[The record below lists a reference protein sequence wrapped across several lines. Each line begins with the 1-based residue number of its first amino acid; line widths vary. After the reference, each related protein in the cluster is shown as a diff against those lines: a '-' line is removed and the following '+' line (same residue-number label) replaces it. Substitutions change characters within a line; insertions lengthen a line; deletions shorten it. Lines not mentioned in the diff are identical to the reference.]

1 MPITVNT
8 NTNSLSTQR
17 YLENNRQTLGVS
29 FARLASGLRINS
41 AKDDAAGL
49 SVAEGLNG
57 VVRGQTVALRNAQD
71 GISLGQIAETA
82 LGTIAASLQRIREI
96 AVQAANGTISD
107 TDRGLLQREVDQ
119 LTQEISR
126 TVSTTRFGTATL
138 LDTSV
143 SGGIR
148 IQVGAGSADAI
159 TVSGASLSTLQSF
172 AGASITAAG
181 GAASS
186 ISAASAAVNVIDIRT
201 AAGATAALSRLDSDI
216 QTITGQRATYGAVQ
230 NRFENVINNLSV
242 SIESQSAARGRIIDT
257 DFAAETSALTR
268 GQVLTSAAQ
277 AILSQANQQPQ
288 QALQLLRQ

>member
-1 MPITVNT
+1 MPISVNT

-49 SVAEGLNG
+49 AVAEGLNG
-57 VVRGQTVALRNAQD
+57 VIRGQTVALRNAQD

-82 LGTIAASLQRIREI
+82 LGTIANSLQRIREI
-96 AVQAANGTISD
+96 AVQASNGTISD

-126 TVSTTRFGTATL
+126 TVSSTRFGTATL

-148 IQVGAGSADAI
+148 IQIGAGSADTI
-159 TVSGASLSTLQSF
+159 TVSGASLSTLTSF
-172 AGASITAAG
+172 DGVTAAG
-181 GAASS
+181 SVSSISGAASLTG
-186 ISAASAAVNVIDIRT
+186 AVNIT
-201 AAGATAALSRLDSDI
+201 TSAGAIAALSRLDSDI
-216 QTITGQRATYGAVQ
+216 QTITGLRATYGAVQ

-242 SIESQSAARGRIIDT
+242 SIEAQSAARGRIVDT

-268 GQVLTSAAQ
+268 NQVLTSASQ
-277 AILSQANQQPQ
+277 AILSQANQLPQ

>member
-1 MPITVNT
+1 MPISVNT

-57 VVRGQTVALRNAQD
+57 VIRGQTVALRNAQD

-82 LGTIAASLQRIREI
+82 LGTIANSLQRIREI
-96 AVQAANGTISD
+96 AVQASNGTISD

-126 TVSTTRFGTATL
+126 TVSSTRFGTATL

-148 IQVGAGSADAI
+148 IQIGAGSADTI
-159 TVSGASLSTLQSF
+159 TVSGASLSTLTSF
-172 AGASITAAG
+172 DGVTAAG
-181 GAASS
+181 SVSSISGAASLTG
-186 ISAASAAVNVIDIRT
+186 AVNIT
-201 AAGATAALSRLDSDI
+201 TSAGAIAALSRLDSDI
-216 QTITGQRATYGAVQ
+216 QTITGLRATYGAVQ

-242 SIESQSAARGRIIDT
+242 SIEAQSAARGRIVDT

-268 GQVLTSAAQ
+268 NQVLTSASQ
-277 AILSQANQQPQ
+277 AILSQANQLPQ

>member
-49 SVAEGLNG
+49 AVAEGLNG
-57 VVRGQTVALRNAQD
+57 VIRGQTVAVRNAQD

-82 LGTIAASLQRIREI
+82 LGTIANNLQRIREI

-159 TVSGASLSTLQSF
+159 TISGASLSTLASF
-172 AGASITAAG
+172 AGVTAAG
-181 GAASS
+181 SVSSISGAASLTG
-186 ISAASAAVNVIDIRT
+186 AVDIT
-201 AAGATAALSRLDSDI
+201 TSAGAVAALSRLDSDI
-216 QTITGQRATYGAVQ
+216 QLITGQRATYGAVQ

-242 SIESQSAARGRIIDT
+242 SIEAQSAARGRIIDA

-268 GQVLTSAAQ
+268 GQVLLSASQ
-277 AILSQANQQPQ
+277 AILSQVNQQPT
-288 QALQLLRQ
+288 QALQLLR

>member
-1 MPITVNT
+1 MPISVNT
-8 NTNSLSTQR
+8 NVNSLSTQR
-17 YLENNRQTLGVS
+17 YLETNRQALGTS
-29 FARLASGLRINS
+29 FARLASGLRING

-49 SVAEGLNG
+49 AVAEGLNG
-57 VVRGQTVALRNAQD
+57 VVRGQTVAVRNAQD

-82 LGTIAASLQRIREI
+82 LGTISNNLQRIREI
-96 AVQAANGTISD
+96 AVQASNGTISD

-126 TVSTTRFGTATL
+126 TVGTTRFGTANL

-148 IQVGAGSADAI
+148 IQVGAGSTDAI

-186 ISAASAAVNVIDIRT
+186 ISAASAAVDVVNVRT
-201 AAGATAALSRLDSDI
+201 AAGATAALDRLDADLQFIS
-216 QTITGQRATYGAVQ
+216 GRRATYGAVQ
-230 NRFENVINNLSV
+230 NRFETVINNLSV
-242 SIESQSAARGRIIDT
+242 SIEAQSAARGRIVDA

-268 GQVLTSAAQ
+268 GQVLLSASQ
-277 AILSQANQQPQ
+277 AILSQVNQQPEF
-288 QALQLLRQ
+288 ALLLLR

>member
-1 MPITVNT
+1 MPISVNT

-29 FARLASGLRINS
+29 FARLASGLRING

-49 SVAEGLNG
+49 AVAEGLNG
-57 VVRGQTVALRNAQD
+57 VVRGQTVAVRNAQD

-82 LGTIAASLQRIREI
+82 LGTISNNLQRIREI
-96 AVQAANGTISD
+96 AVQASNGTISD

-126 TVSTTRFGTATL
+126 TVATTRFGTANL

-159 TVSGASLSTLQSF
+159 TVSGASLSTLTSF
-172 AGASITAAG
+172 AGVTAVG
-181 GAASS
+181 GT
-186 ISAASAAVNVIDIRT
+186 SAVSGASAITGAVNITT
-201 AAGATAALSRLDSDI
+201 ATGATAALSRLDSDI
-216 QTITGQRATYGAVQ
+216 QTITGLRATYGAVQ

-242 SIESQSAARGRIIDT
+242 SIEAQSAARGRIIDT